1 VSVTAVVFDWG
12 GTLTEPLERLLGRD
26 EVWRNAARSILPE
39 REGDLVQELI
49 AAEEHLWEISRTKHR
64 SASLADLFA
73 RAAQALEI
81 EIAETVLEEAT
92 RSQLDLYLPHI
103 SHDPDAAKVVSA
115 LRDSGLR
122 IGLLSNTLW
131 PGSFHDHLLERDG
144 LAELI
149 DARLYTSEVHH
160 TKPHPKVF
168 EEMLRLLDVNDPSSA
183 VFVGDRPWDDIYGA
197 KRAGLKTVLR
207 PSPTVPDYDVEPDA
221 VIHDLP
227 SLLEVVDRWR

>member
-1 VSVTAVVFDWG
+1 VTVTAVVFDWG
-12 GTLTEPLERLLGRD
+12 GTLTEPLEPLLGRED
-26 EVWRNAARSILPE
+26 VWRNAARSILPE
-39 REGDLVQELI
+39 REGELVQELI
-49 AAEEHLWEISRTKHR
+49 AAEEQLWEISRTKHR

-73 RAAQALEI
+73 RAAEALEI

-92 RSQLDLYLPHI
+92 QSQLDLYLPHI

-168 EEMLRLLDVNDPSSA
+168 EEMLRLLDVSDPSSA

-227 SLLEVVDRWR
+227 SLLEVVAAWR

>member
-1 VSVTAVVFDWG
+1 VSVAAVIFDWG
-12 GTLTEPLERLLGRD
+12 GTLTEPLEPLIGRD
-26 EVWRNAARSILPE
+26 DVWRNAARNILPE
-39 REGDLVQELI
+39 REGELVEELI
-49 AAEEHLWEISRTKHR
+49 AAEERLWEISRTEHR
-64 SASLADLFA
+64 SSSLVDLFA
-73 RAAQALEI
+73 HAAQALEVEI
-81 EIAETVLEEAT
+81 EETVIEEAT

-103 SHDPDAAKVVSA
+103 AHDPDATKVVSA

-131 PGSFHDHLLERDG
+131 PGSFHDQLLERDG

-149 DARLYTSEVHH
+149 DVRLYTSELHH

-168 EEMLRLLDVNDPSSA
+168 EEILRLLGVDDPSEA

-197 KRAGLKTVLR
+197 KRAGLRTVLR

-227 SLLEVVDRWR
+227 SLLEVVAGWR

>member
-12 GTLTEPLERLLGRD
+12 GTLTEPLEPLLGRE

-39 REGDLVQELI
+39 REAELVQELI
-49 AAEEHLWEISRTKHR
+49 TAEEELWEISRTEHR

-103 SHDPDAAKVVSA
+103 SHDTDALSVVSA

-168 EEMLRLLDVNDPSSA
+168 EEMLRLLDVSDPSSA

-227 SLLEVVDRWR
+227 SLLEVVAAWR

>member
-1 VSVTAVVFDWG
+1 VPVAAVVFDWG
-12 GTLTEPLERLLGRD
+12 GTLTEPLEPLIGRE
-26 EVWRNAARSILPE
+26 EVWRNAARNILPE
-39 REGDLVQELI
+39 REGELVQELI
-49 AAEEHLWEISRTKHR
+49 AAEEQLWEVSRTEHR
-64 SASLADLFA
+64 SSSLADLFA
-73 RAAQALEI
+73 RAAQALEV

-103 SHDPDAAKVVSA
+103 SHDPDAARVVSA

-149 DARLYTSEVHH
+149 DARLYTSELHY

-168 EEMLRLLDVNDPSSA
+168 AEMLRLLDVRDAASA

-197 KRAGLKTVLR
+197 KRAGFKTVLR
-207 PSPTVPDYDVEPDA
+207 PSPTVPEYGVEPDA

-227 SLLEVVDRWR
+227 SLLEVVAAWR